1 MGKIEILENCFYY
14 AIRKGDKKTAEIYE
28 KYINEYYQKK
38 LNEIRIYKNKFNE
51 MKPEKNEN
59 DYLSNFKNNNG
70 NKSNFFKF

>member
-38 LNEIRIYKNKFNE
+38 LNE
-51 MKPEKNEN
+51 MKSEKNEN